1 VLVKRFLLAGACL
14 ATAPAAALAQYP
26 VGYEFLVNAYTTGS
40 QSAPAVAS
48 DGHGNF
54 VVVWSSYGG
63 LYGRR
68 FSAYGVP
75 LGGDFLVAADTGGP
89 HAPGVAVSTNGNFVV
104 VWNSADGSD
113 SGIRGRRFDASG
125 APLGGA
131 FPVNSYTT
139 NRQALPAV
147 GAAAN
152 GDFVVTWQSLGQ
164 NGPDNYGVF
173 AQRFDASGAAQGTEF
188 RVSTYTAG
196 YFGSQFLPTV
206 DSDPAGNFVI
216 VWVDHFNFFGNQAI
230 SLKGHRYDAA
240 GVPQGTEFQVNAITA
255 STSSPDVAV
264 DGSGNFVVVWSNT
277 SGGFPFG
284 DSVVMGRR
292 FDAGGTPQGSDFQ
305 VNTNV
310 TGAQGS
316 AAVDMDA
323 DGDFAV
329 VWHSSR
335 YGGSLLDSGVFAQ
348 QFDASGAPVGSEFRV
363 NSYTTGQQRGPA
375 IASSPDEN
383 FVVVWESAYQ
393 DGDNRGVIGQLYGD
407 LVFRDGFET
416 GDLSRWDAAQTGGGD
431 LTVSGAAALAGTT
444 AGLQAVV
451 DDTNPLFV
459 QDDTPDGENRYT
471 ARFYFDTNGFDP
483 GEANGRRRVRLFIAF
498 DSANRRVITIV
509 LRRLNGEYSVMARVR
524 LSDGTRA
531 NTPFVP
537 ITDGPH
543 FVEFRWA
550 RAGTPGVFE
559 DGVFR
564 FFVDNVAAANM
575 NPLDTAG
582 SPVDFVRLGALTLK
596 PGASGTLLFD
606 QFASRRIYSIGAE

>member
-1 VLVKRFLLAGACL
+1 MKRLLLAGACL

-26 VGYEFLVNAYTTGS
+26 VGYEFLVNSYTTAS
-40 QSAPAVAS
+40 HNSPAVAT

-54 VVVWSSYGG
+54 VVVWSTYAGV
-63 LYGRR
+63 YGRR

-89 HAPGVAVSTNGNFVV
+89 HSPALAASPNGNFVV
-104 VWNSADGSD
+104 VWSSSGADGS
-113 SGIRGRRFDASG
+113 SFGILGRRFDASG
-125 APLGGA
+125 APLGGP

-139 NRQALPAV
+139 ERQVRPAV
-147 GAAAN
+147 SADAN
-152 GDFVVTWQSLGQ
+152 GNFVVAWESFAQDA
-164 NGPDNYGVF
+164 PANYGVF
-173 AQRFDASGAAQGTEF
+173 VQRFDGSGTPQGAEF
-188 RVSTYTAG
+188 RVNSYTAD
-196 YFGSQFLPTV
+196 YFGNQSLPTV
-206 DSDPAGNFVI
+206 GSDAAGNFLV
-216 VWVDHFNFFGNQAI
+216 VWVDHFEFFGLEDH
-230 SLKGHRYDAA
+230 SLQGQRFDAA
-240 GVPQGTEFQVNAITA
+240 GVPQGTQFQVNAATA
-255 STSSPDVAV
+255 STQSPDIAMNE
-264 DGSGNFVVVWSNT
+264 SGNFVVVWANT
-277 SGGFPFG
+277 SSGFPFG

-292 FDAGGTPQGSDFQ
+292 FDAAGAPQGADFQ
-305 VNTNV
+305 VNTAV

-323 DGDFAV
+323 NGRFAV
-329 VWHSSR
+329 VWHSTR

-363 NSYTTGQQRGPA
+363 NSYTTGTQRAPA

-383 FVVVWESAYQ
+383 FVVVWESPDQ
-393 DGDNRGVIGQLYGD
+393 GGLIGQLYGD

-416 GDLSRWDAAQTGGGD
+416 GDFSRWDAAQTGGGD

-559 DGVFR
+559 NGVFR
-564 FFVDNVAAANM
+564 FIVDNVAAANM
-575 NPLDTAG
+575 DPIDTAG

-606 QFASRRIYSIGAE
+606 QFASRRIYFIGPE